1 MGFLKLFGWLSVVIH
16 NVQSISIETVLKEYS
31 GAGFVEKKNGA
42 MSLLY
47 VAKDKKVQKCIII
60 LF

>member
-1 MGFLKLFGWLSVVIH
+1 MGFLKLFSWLSVVIY
-16 NVQSISIETVLKEYS
+16 NGQSISIETVLKEYR
-31 GAGFVEKKNGA
+31 GAGFVVKNGA